1 MTTRAAV
8 EEFLAQRRIAV
19 AGVSRSGKKFGN
31 LAYRALKARGYAVV
45 PVHPHAATVE
55 GDRCVA
61 SLAALPEPVDGL
73 LLVVPP
79 AVSEALV
86 REAAA
91 AGIRRVWFQP
101 GSFTP
106 ALVRLAEESGM
117 VAVAGECIMMH
128 AKPVRSLHGVHRTLR
143 RLLGRLPR

>member
-1 MTTRAAV
+1 MTSRAAI

-19 AGVSRSGKKFGN
+19 VGVSRNGKKFGN
-31 LAYRALKARGYAVV
+31 LAYRALKGRGYQVI
-45 PVHPHAATVE
+45 PVHPEAATVE

-61 SLAALPEPVDGL
+61 SLATLPEPVDGL

-79 AVSEALV
+79 AVSSALV

-106 ALVRLAEESGM
+106 EVVRLAEELGLH
-117 VAVAGECIMMH
+117 VVAGECIMLH
-128 AKPVRSLHGVHRTLR
+128 ARPVRGVHGVHRFLR
-143 RLLGRLPR
+143 KLFGHFPS